1 MEEKTPAAGH
11 KIIIRFA
18 NVFIRLLVMFFYVV
32 AFFGF
37 NYAFYA
43 YMARKG
49 SAENFVRYNADNMP
63 ASFPVLVTGMQDN
76 GTPAV
81 ELEYLY
87 NFEDLDEQTKLHQTL
102 GDGEVQIDRYDGG
115 YYRVEPISD
124 LRKQITLSI
133 WVSGGDRKERY
144 VYEVEGNRVYP
155 LSFQRMAYFGWMFS
169 AFPPALL
176 ATFIFIF
183 VCEKSYRLITKRMAA
198 RKLKLAR

>member
-11 KIIIRFA
+11 KIIIRVA
-18 NVFIRLLVMFFYVV
+18 KVLLRLLVIFFYVV

-37 NYAFYA
+37 NCGFYA
-43 YMARKG
+43 YMARK
-49 SAENFVRYNADNMP
+49 SAKNFVRYNADNMP
-63 ASFPVLVTGMQDN
+63 SSFPILVTGVQDN
-76 GTPAV
+76 GTPTV

-87 NFEDLDEQTKLHQTL
+87 NAEDFDQQTKLHQSL
-102 GDGEVQIDRYDGG
+102 GKGEVQVNAYDNGH
-115 YYRVEPISD
+115 YHVEPISD

-155 LSFQRMAYFGWMFS
+155 ISFQLMAYFGWMFS

-183 VCEKSYRLITKRMAA
+183 VCEKLYRLITKRMAA
-198 RKLKLAR
+198 RKLKITP

>member
-1 MEEKTPAAGH
+1 
-11 KIIIRFA
+11 
-18 NVFIRLLVMFFYVV
+18 
-32 AFFGF
+32 
-37 NYAFYA
+37 
-43 YMARKG
+43 MARK
-49 SAENFVRYNADNMP
+49 SSKNFVRFNADNMP
-63 ASFPVLVTGMQDN
+63 SSFPVLVTGMQDN
-76 GTPAV
+76 GTPTV

-87 NFEDLDEQTKLHQTL
+87 NFEDVDEQTKLHQTL

-115 YYRVEPISD
+115 HYRVEAISD

-155 LSFQRMAYFGWMFS
+155 LSFQRMAYFGWRFS

-176 ATFIFIF
+176 TTFIFIF

-198 RKLKLAR
+198 RKLKITR

>member
-1 MEEKTPAAGH
+1 MEEKIPTAGH
-11 KIIIRFA
+11 EIIIRFA
-18 NVFIRLLVMFFYVV
+18 KVFIRLLVMFFYVV

-37 NYAFYA
+37 NCGFYA

-49 SAENFVRYNADNMP
+49 SAKNFVRYNADNMP
-63 ASFPVLVTGMQDN
+63 SSFPVLVTGMQDN
-76 GTPAV
+76 GTPTV

-87 NFEDLDEQTKLHQTL
+87 NFEDVDEQTKLHQTL

-115 YYRVEPISD
+115 HYRVEAISD

-176 ATFIFIF
+176 TTFIFIF
-183 VCEKSYRLITKRMAA
+183 ICEKFYCLITRRMAA